1 MLLQLQGLVSY
12 ATVRYEAALTHF
24 TRAVSTNPVASGA
37 SVRMAV
43 ALCFYKLEQYDR
55 ARAAIEKCIQL
66 DVSYQAL
73 NVNVVIV
80 RLNSALSTHTF
91 FSRLMPTRWS

>member
-1 MLLQLQGLVSY
+1 M
-12 ATVRYEAALTHF
+12 RYEAALGHF
-24 TRAVSTNPVASGA
+24 AKALQTNPVASGA

-66 DVSYQAL
+66 DVSGR
-73 NVNVVIV
+73 I
-80 RLNSALSTHTF
+80 LS
-91 FSRLMPTRWS
+91 LIK